1 MLTKFKKGITIT
13 EEISKDTEMQ
23 EEFEWKPLLS
33 DDKAINDIARKF
45 INENGEQLERI
56 VGRKVQTK

>member
-1 MLTKFKKGITIT
+1 
-13 EEISKDTEMQ
+13 MQ
-23 EEFEWKPLLS
+23 EEFEWMPLLS